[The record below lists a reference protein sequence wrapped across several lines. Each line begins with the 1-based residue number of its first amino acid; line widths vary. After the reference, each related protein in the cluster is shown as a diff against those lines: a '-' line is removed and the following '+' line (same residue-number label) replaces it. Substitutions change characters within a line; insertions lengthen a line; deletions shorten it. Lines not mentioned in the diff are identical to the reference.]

1 MKKVTYLK
9 TVLSGVITLFLF
21 GLSACSSDEGD
32 MVNNNNVLSD
42 LEVSFDDEEKS
53 DSLLSDSIKAAYN
66 MIYGQWEEIYYMD
79 GYEGKEMTNGPILTV
94 KKNRTFSF
102 SPSSDQIRKFKIAKL
117 YKLSKD
123 TLYSL
128 VCHQGF
134 DDLNSGHQFYRYD
147 IEGDI
152 LHVEEEY
159 FGTDF
164 NEKRW
169 RFKRITMP

>member
-1 MKKVTYLK
+1 MKKVKCLK
-9 TVLSGVITLFLF
+9 TVLLGVSTLLLF
-21 GLSACSSDEGD
+21 GLGACNNDEGD
-32 MVNNNNVLSD
+32 IVDNNDVFSGFG
-42 LEVSFDDEEKS
+42 VSFDDEEKP
-53 DSLLSDSIKAAYN
+53 DSLLSDSIKASYN
-66 MIYGQWEEIYYMD
+66 MIYGQWKEIYYMD
-79 GYEGKEMTNGPILTV
+79 GFKGKDIIEGPILTV
-94 KKNRTFSF
+94 NKNRTFSF
-102 SPSSDQIRKFKIAKL
+102 SPGLDEISKFKIAKI

-134 DDLNSGHQFYRYD
+134 DSISNHKFFRYD
-147 IEGDI
+147 IEGDV

-164 NEKRW
+164 NAKRW